1 MLSLVLYPAVF
12 SLLKKRTEK
21 YISREQRDREA
32 VLMDQTSWQSTGV
45 EMQQAKTSESL
56 ESN

>member
-1 MLSLVLYPAVF
+1 MLSLVLYPAGF
-12 SLLKKRTEK
+12 FLLKKEK
-21 YISREQRDREA
+21 YVSREQRDGEA

-45 EMQQAKTSESL
+45 EMQHAKTSESL